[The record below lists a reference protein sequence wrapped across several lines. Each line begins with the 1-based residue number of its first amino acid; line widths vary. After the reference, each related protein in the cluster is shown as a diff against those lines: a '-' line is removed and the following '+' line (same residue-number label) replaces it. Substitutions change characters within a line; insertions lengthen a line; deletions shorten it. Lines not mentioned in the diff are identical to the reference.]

1 MSTIGFSAAAIAVRI
16 GHRSHCKDN
25 RELVAPAS
33 IRSANFAS
41 PSRPMRAEI
50 VMAEIVA
57 ATAFVGRDHASK
69 VT

>member
-1 MSTIGFSAAAIAVRI
+1 VRI

-57 ATAFVGRDHASK
+57 ATAFVGRDHAAK
-69 VT
+69 